1 MKTNSKN
8 SPSTSKLAVTCC
20 SAAII
25 SAGCFP
31 YSFILSVIPIVI
43 GHMALSGHK
52 QNPDLNGRELALVGI
67 SVGYALLAIGIILHA
82 GAYLLF
88 NNVTIETVT
97 N

>member
-1 MKTNSKN
+1 
-8 SPSTSKLAVTCC
+8 
-20 SAAII
+20 
-25 SAGCFP
+25 
-31 YSFILSVIPIVI
+31 
-43 GHMALSGHK
+43 MALSGHK